1 MSDKP
6 LRRRSDAEPSEPAL
20 RALIVDDDENYR
32 LFLSAVVSRF
42 GFAAVS
48 ATDGEH
54 ALEILASSPQFE
66 LLLIDF
72 EMPRQNGLQA
82 IAAIRADDRFADAF
96 AVMITAR
103 DDVQTKIDALRLG
116 YDDHITKG
124 SSELE
129 ITAKLSAARRVVLR
143 QKKLDNAVRELYGL
157 ATRDELTG
165 LYNRRFF
172 FSEAE
177 RMLGADETINLI
189 FFDLDEFKRVNDTF
203 GHHAGD
209 RMLRDIGTM
218 FTSRTRHEDIVAR
231 YGGDEFV
238 MLVPGLSPS
247 EVEFVAKRLANALAE
262 LTWTFGD
269 VTFGISVSSGIACSS
284 LIAQPTLTQLLGAA
298 DRDLY
303 KNKWLRRNPDLD
315 PSLYEYDDSTRD
327 GQVFEFMQEVDSAE
341 KRI

>member
-6 LRRRSDAEPSEPAL
+6 LRRRSDAEPAEPNL
-20 RALIVDDDENYR
+20 RALVVDDDENYR
-32 LFLSAVVSRF
+32 LFLSAVGSRF
-42 GFAAVS
+42 GFATVS
-48 ATDGEH
+48 ATDGEQ
-54 ALEILASSPQFE
+54 ALEILNSSPLFD

-72 EMPRQNGLQA
+72 EMPRQNGLQT
-82 IAAIRADDRFADAF
+82 IALVRSDDRFADAF

-103 DDVQTKIDALRLG
+103 EDVQTKIDALRLG
-116 YDDHITKG
+116 YDDYITKG

-177 RMLGADETINLI
+177 RMLDADETINLI
-189 FFDLDEFKRVNDTF
+189 FFDLDEFKHVNDTF

-209 RMLRDIGTM
+209 RILHDIGTM
-218 FTSRTRHEDIVAR
+218 FTNRTRHEDIVAR

-238 MLVPGLSPS
+238 MLVPALAPS
-247 EVEFVAKRLANALAE
+247 EAEFVAKRLAGALAE
-262 LTWTFGD
+262 LTWTFGEE
-269 VTFGISVSSGIACSS
+269 TFHMSVSSGIACSS
-284 LIAQPTLTQLLGAA
+284 LIAQPTLPQLLGAA

-315 PSLYEYDDSTRD
+315 PSLYEYDSTRD
-327 GQVFEFMQEVDSAE
+327 GQVFEFTQEVDSAV
-341 KRI
+341 KRV